1 MKNFT
6 FFTTVLFLFAL
17 SYSGIYAQST
27 ENPNGTNNPG
37 NYLGQS
43 TVNLGEKTSFSKSQ
57 QLHLTHSVNIKETVF
72 LLRVIQFKFVTGG
85 EWTQMW
91 NGN

>member
-1 MKNFT
+1 MS
-6 FFTTVLFLFAL
+6 L
-17 SYSGIYAQST
+17 SINSVHDECHRDSKKRRTQ
-27 ENPNGTNNPG
+27 
-37 NYLGQS
+37 GQ
-43 TVNLGEKTSFSKSQ
+43 TLPLGEKTSFSKSQ

-72 LLRVIQFKFVTGG
+72 LLRIIQFKFVTGG